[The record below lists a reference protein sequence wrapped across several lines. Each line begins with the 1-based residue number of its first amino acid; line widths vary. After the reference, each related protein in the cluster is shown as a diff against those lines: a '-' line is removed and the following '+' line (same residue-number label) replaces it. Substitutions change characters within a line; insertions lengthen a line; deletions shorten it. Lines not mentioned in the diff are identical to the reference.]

1 MYDANECFF
10 LYLTIGVKKDWV
22 LGNIASCRT
31 GFVVFI
37 FTMSM
42 MDTSS
47 LCFFRSAHSDF
58 YLDRRH
64 QKKNLSFFADEIKLL
79 GVRVTNKTLLQE
91 TSLLAIMTMSDS
103 SK

>member
-1 MYDANECFF
+1 MNVSFYM
-10 LYLTIGVKKDWV
+10 TIGVKKDWV

-31 GFVVFI
+31 GFVVFTVI

-47 LCFFRSAHSDF
+47 RSAHSDF

-91 TSLLAIMTMSDS
+91 TILLAIMTMADS